1 MAFLIRMIVLR
12 LVKIFYPRIEVQ
24 HLERLP
30 RSGPRIFVANHPN
43 GLIDPLVIMAG
54 LDQPISFLAKS
65 TFFANP
71 AGRLMMSAFNA
82 LPVFRQRDEGK
93 SGGPQGD
100 AARRNEETFE
110 RCRALLAQGK
120 PMALFP
126 EGTTH
131 SGTVMLPLRT
141 GAARIALSAEA
152 ANNWDLNLQ
161 IVPVGL
167 WYQHKTQ
174 FRSSALLVVGEP
186 FTLEEYAQS
195 YAQNARIAVH
205 QLTERVDSALDE
217 VVLQAES
224 SELFTGIPLVAAWT
238 LPGEQSLSLQAQH
251 ERASA
256 LLYAYHELKQRDP
269 ERLEKIV
276 QAARRYAR
284 VLRTFG
290 ITKPWDFELAEA
302 KRVRLLWLLIYMI
315 VSFPFALLGFIISYL
330 PYRAVRPIVPR
341 VVGKFDEVTSTG
353 KLIVGTILVPLGWI
367 IASAVL
373 AWFAGWQWGL
383 LLLCA
388 SPLLAYI
395 ALYWGECWVEWRD
408 VASYNWLRL
417 RHRELSEAVIE
428 RRQQLSAEVLKAAQ
442 DIGVIGPDGRVTNK
456 LPKSYLV
463 KTPVETTS

>member
-1 MAFLIRMIVLR
+1 MALLIRLIVLR
-12 LVKIFYPRIEVQ
+12 LVNIFYPRIEVQ

-30 RSGPRIFVANHPN
+30 QSGPRIFVANHPN
-43 GLIDPLVIMAG
+43 GLVDPLVIMTA
-54 LDQPISFLAKS
+54 LDLPISFLAKS
-65 TFFANP
+65 TFFSNP
-71 AGRLMMSAFNA
+71 AGRLMMRAFNA

-152 ANNWDLNLQ
+152 ANNWDLDLQ

-174 FRSSALLVVGEP
+174 FRSSALLVIGEP
-186 FTLEEYAQS
+186 FTLKEYAQS
-195 YAQNARIAVH
+195 YAQDERQAV
-205 QLTERVDSALDE
+205 QELTDQVDAALDE

-224 SELFTGIPLVAAWT
+224 SEVFTGIPLVAAWT
-238 LPGEQSLSLQAQH
+238 LPDDKTRRLQAQH

-256 LLYAYHELKQRDP
+256 LLYAYHELHQHDP
-269 ERLEKIV
+269 ERLNKIV

-302 KRVRLLWLLIYMI
+302 KRSRLLWLLIYMI
-315 VSFPFALLGFIISYL
+315 FSFPFALLGFIISYL
-330 PYRAVRPIVPR
+330 PYRLVRPIVPY

-353 KLIVGTILVPLGWI
+353 KLIVGAVLVPLGWI
-367 IASAVL
+367 IASAL
-373 AWFAGWQWGL
+373 AGWFAGWQWGL

-388 SPLLAYI
+388 SPILAYI
-395 ALYWGECWVEWRD
+395 ALYWGECWVEWRE

-428 RRQQLSAEVLKAAQ
+428 RRQQLTAEVLKAAQ
-442 DIGVIGPDGRVTNK
+442 DIGVIGPDGRVTSK
-456 LPKSYLV
+456 LPKSYRV
-463 KTPVETTS
+463 EAPVETSS